1 MNLLKKLKM
10 TSVKKSILGTVLFV
24 GIAVAMLV
32 LSKCYGVFGMI
43 APKALADL
51 TPETMNGAFV
61 EDDIVFMYGSY
72 LEIESYRDNRKVGT
86 TGMQYL
92 IDLDD
97 TYYMGLYVRSG
108 RLDDAEAL
116 MDFWDKAMR
125 SDQEPNLDDLPVLHV
140 RGMVRAMDDDDLGY
154 YREVTEGLDD
164 QELFLPYYLEV
175 DYVNNVP
182 IWACFVL
189 LALSAVFLWLGL
201 FPMVK
206 ALTGGFQK
214 QVRAKLAE
222 GGSPERAAE
231 RVEFFYDNTTPIG
244 GVRIGRE
251 YVFFQN
257 GAESI
262 LLRPWDLAWAYQST
276 TQHRTNGIPTGKTYA
291 AVLCAMDGKKY
302 TLGMAEDEVKALL
315 GAISTTLP
323 GTILGYDKSLE
334 KLYKENRD
342 AFRQHWNEYISDGR
356 VVEAAAQPQPAAGA
370 PEESTEP

>member
-1 MNLLKKLKM
+1 MNWLKSLKM
-10 TSVKKSILGTVLFV
+10 TSVKKSILGLVLFV
-24 GIAVAMLV
+24 GLGVAILA
-32 LSKCYGVFGMI
+32 LSKCYGVFGI
-43 APKALADL
+43 LAPKSLADL
-51 TPETMNGAFV
+51 TPETMDGAFV
-61 EDDIVFMYGSY
+61 EDDIGIIYGSY

-116 MDFWDKAMR
+116 ADFWDDAFR
-125 SDQEPNLDDLPVLHV
+125 SDVEPDFDDLPVLHV
-140 RGMVRAMDDDDLGY
+140 KGMIRAMDDDDREY
-154 YREVTEGLDD
+154 YREATEGVDD
-164 QELFLPYYLEV
+164 AELFLPYYLEV

-182 IWACFVL
+182 IWGCFVL
-189 LALSAVFLWLGL
+189 FALALVLLWLGL

-222 GGSPERAAE
+222 GGSPDQAAE
-231 RVEFFYDNTTPIG
+231 RVEYFYDNTTPIG

-302 TLGMAEDEVKALL
+302 TLGMAEEEVKALL
-315 GAISTTLP
+315 GAIATTLP
-323 GTILGYDKSLE
+323 GTVLGYDQSLE

-342 AFRQHWNEYISDGR
+342 AFRQQWNQYISDGR
-356 VVEAAAQPQPAAGA
+356 IVDPQPAAA
-370 PEESTEP
+370 PEEPVED